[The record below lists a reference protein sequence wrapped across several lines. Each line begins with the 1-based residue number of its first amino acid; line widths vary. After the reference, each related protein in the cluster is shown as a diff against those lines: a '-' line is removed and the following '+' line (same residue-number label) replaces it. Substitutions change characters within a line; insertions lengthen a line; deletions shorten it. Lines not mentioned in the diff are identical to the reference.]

1 MNAPQN
7 LSPHDPLRPDDTL
20 CIAVKTMLDRYFV
33 DLDGA
38 PPSDLHAMVMKRVER
53 TLFEYVLIRTHGNIT
68 RASELLG
75 VTRNTLRRK
84 LKEHDL
90 YPNA

>member
-1 MNAPQN
+1 MTAPDRFP
-7 LSPHDPLRPDDTL
+7 SGDPLST
-20 CIAVKTMLDRYFV
+20 AVRATLDRYFT

-38 PPSDLHAMVMKRVER
+38 APSDLHDLVMRRVER
-53 TLFEYVLIRTHGNIT
+53 TLFEYVLIRTHGNLT
-68 RASELLG
+68 RAAELLG